1 MPGPSPACPAV
12 PMNDPEVQ
20 EGIEILESSWYLLA
34 ISIVEMAIRTYK
46 LNDEQ
51 ARALRD
57 VYLKQ
62 NHYYVTLT

>member
-1 MPGPSPACPAV
+1 
-12 PMNDPEVQ
+12 MNDSEID
-20 EGIEILESSWYLLA
+20 EGVEFLENIWYLLA

-51 ARALRD
+51 AQALKD

-62 NHYYVTLT
+62 NNYYVELT